1 MEIKTISGEVKD
13 LTENSLKVNNYWIK
27 FFDTNLIKDIK
38 KNDLVKIQYS
48 DNTKGNRTYHNAK
61 SIEKISEVKED
72 KLTLDKTTIN
82 TILMSAKEIY
92 LSPINKLEYKEIV
105 TKLME
110 GLKIILKE

>member
-61 SIEKISEVKED
+61 SIEKISEVKD
-72 KLTLDKTTIN
+72 KLTLDTTTIN
-82 TILMSAKEIY
+82 SVLMIARDIY
-92 LSPINKLEYKEIV
+92 LSDDMNIEYKEAV
-105 TKLME
+105 KLVME